1 MVLKALKN
9 LKGVG
14 KQVKKSAKQVRESEE
29 LRKRIAR
36 DKAINKNKKL
46 TQKGLKLSKKKDIKM
61 SETPPKSLDTT
72 TVSGSKGI
80 TNKGQ
85 SINIG
90 DDVMGFN
97 NFIKM
102 SPSKGILN
110 REKYLRGLEKIKREG
125 NATQKAEATKKLER
139 LEKIKEKS
147 DTKAFSKQ
155 TGGRR
160 TSAPEDDFKTA
171 QRMLE
176 KDGEMGAAFDRL
188 TKNQQE
194 RLIRS
199 AKLKKESDFS
209 REAKAKIA
217 EPKSAPKSVGSA
229 VENKRRIGLNDYRK
243 GGYVLSSVDN
253 RKNKGK

>member
-9 LKGVG
+9 LKDVG
-14 KQVKKSAKQVRESEE
+14 KQVKKSAKQVREAEE

-46 TQKGLKLSKKKDIKM
+46 TQKGLKLSKNKDIKM
-61 SETPPKSLDTT
+61 PDRDIDTPVVVGRTGITKTGEKINVGSPQDITR
-72 TVSGSKGI
+72 TVGSKAHAERKVLLQ
-80 TNKGQ
+80 NRK
-85 SINIG
+85 
-90 DDVMGFN
+90 D
-97 NFIKM
+97 
-102 SPSKGILN
+102 KGIASKNELAELAA
-110 REKYLRGLEKIKREG
+110 RRKADII
-125 NATQKAEATKKLER
+125 ATR
-139 LEKIKEKS
+139 
-147 DTKAFSKQ
+147 KQ

-160 TSAPEDDFKTA
+160 TTAPEDDFKTA

-199 AKLKKESDFS
+199 AKLKQESEFT

-253 RKNKGK
+253 RKNKRK

>member
-1 MVLKALKN
+1 MSALSKLKKAQDAAKEF
-9 LKGVG
+9 
-14 KQVKKSAKQVRESEE
+14 KKVQA
-29 LRKRIAR
+29 II
-36 DKAINKNKKL
+36 KANKKKKDDKKL
-46 TQKGLKLSKKKDIKM
+46 TQKGLKLSKNKDIKM
-61 SETPPKSLDTT
+61 PDRDIDTPVVVGRT
-72 TVSGSKGI
+72 GI
-80 TNKGQ
+80 TKTG
-85 SINIG
+85 
-90 DDVMGFN
+90 
-97 NFIKM
+97 
-102 SPSKGILN
+102 
-110 REKYLRGLEKIKREG
+110 EKINVGSPEDITRTVGSRAHAERKVLLQNKKDKG
-125 NATQKAEATKKLER
+125 NASKNELAELAARRKADVIATR
-139 LEKIKEKS
+139 
-147 DTKAFSKQ
+147 KQ

-209 REAKAKIA
+209 REVKAKIA

-253 RKNKGK
+253 RKNKRK

>member
-1 MVLKALKN
+1 MSKTSAARKLALE
-9 LKGVG
+9 
-14 KQVKKSAKQVRESEE
+14 AKE
-29 LRKRIAR
+29 LAAKIAR
-36 DKAINKNKKL
+36 DKAIKKNKKL
-46 TQKGLKLSKKKDIKM
+46 TQKGLKLSKNKDIKM
-61 SETPPKSLDTT
+61 PDRDIETPVVVGRT
-72 TVSGSKGI
+72 GI
-80 TNKGQ
+80 TKTG
-85 SINIG
+85 
-90 DDVMGFN
+90 
-97 NFIKM
+97 
-102 SPSKGILN
+102 
-110 REKYLRGLEKIKREG
+110 EKINVGSPEDITRTVGSRAHAERKVLLQNKKDKGTASKNELAELAARRKADVI
-125 NATQKAEATKKLER
+125 ATR
-139 LEKIKEKS
+139 
-147 DTKAFSKQ
+147 KQ

>member
-1 MVLKALKN
+1 MSALTKLKEA
-9 LKGVG
+9 
-14 KQVKKSAKQVRESEE
+14 KKA
-29 LRKRIAR
+29 A
-36 DKAINKNKKL
+36 DKFKKIQAIIKANKKNKDTKKP
-46 TQKGLKLSKKKDIKM
+46 TQKGLKLSKNKDIKM
-61 SETPPKSLDTT
+61 PDRDIDTPVVVGRTGITKTGEKINVGSPEDITR
-72 TVSGSKGI
+72 TVGSRAHAERKVLLQNKKDKGI
-80 TNKGQ
+80 ASKNELAELAARRKA
-85 SINIG
+85 
-90 DDVMGFN
+90 DV
-97 NFIKM
+97 I
-102 SPSKGILN
+102 
-110 REKYLRGLEKIKREG
+110 
-125 NATQKAEATKKLER
+125 ATR
-139 LEKIKEKS
+139 
-147 DTKAFSKQ
+147 KQ

-160 TSAPEDDFKTA
+160 TTAPEDDFKTA

-199 AKLKKESDFS
+199 AKLKQESEFT

-253 RKNKGK
+253 RKNKRK

>member
-1 MVLKALKN
+1 MSALSKLKKAQDAAKEF
-9 LKGVG
+9 
-14 KQVKKSAKQVRESEE
+14 KKVQA
-29 LRKRIAR
+29 II
-36 DKAINKNKKL
+36 KANKKKKDDKKL
-46 TQKGLKLSKKKDIKM
+46 TQKGLKLSKNKDIKM
-61 SETPPKSLDTT
+61 PETTPKSLDTR

-147 DTKAFSKQ
+147 DTKSFSKQ

-160 TSAPEDDFKTA
+160 TSTPEDDFKTA

-209 REAKAKIA
+209 REVKAKIA

>member
-1 MVLKALKN
+1 MSALSKLKKAQDAAKEF
-9 LKGVG
+9 
-14 KQVKKSAKQVRESEE
+14 KKVQA
-29 LRKRIAR
+29 II
-36 DKAINKNKKL
+36 KANKKKKDAKKP
-46 TQKGLKLSKKKDIKM
+46 TQKGLKLSKNKDIKM
-61 SETPPKSLDTT
+61 PDRDIETPVVVGRT
-72 TVSGSKGI
+72 GI
-80 TNKGQ
+80 TKTG
-85 SINIG
+85 
-90 DDVMGFN
+90 
-97 NFIKM
+97 
-102 SPSKGILN
+102 
-110 REKYLRGLEKIKREG
+110 EKINVGSPQDITRTVGSRAHAERKVLLQNKKDKG
-125 NATQKAEATKKLER
+125 NASKNELAELAARRKADVIATR
-139 LEKIKEKS
+139 
-147 DTKAFSKQ
+147 KQ

-171 QRMLE
+171 QKMLE

-253 RKNKGK
+253 RKNKRK

>member
-1 MVLKALKN
+1 MSTKVFTAAQKAAIRAKEIAKRLKEK
-9 LKGVG
+9 K
-14 KQVKKSAKQVRESEE
+14 KVKDDSKP
-29 LRKRIAR
+29 
-36 DKAINKNKKL
+36 
-46 TQKGLKLSKKKDIKM
+46 TQKGLKLSKNKDIKM
-61 SETPPKSLDTT
+61 PDRDIETPVVVGRT
-72 TVSGSKGI
+72 GI
-80 TNKGQ
+80 TKTG
-85 SINIG
+85 
-90 DDVMGFN
+90 
-97 NFIKM
+97 
-102 SPSKGILN
+102 
-110 REKYLRGLEKIKREG
+110 EKINVGSPQDITRTVGSRAHAERKVLLQNKKDKG
-125 NATQKAEATKKLER
+125 NASKNELAELAARRKADVIATR
-139 LEKIKEKS
+139 
-147 DTKAFSKQ
+147 KQ

-209 REAKAKIA
+209 REVKAKIA

-253 RKNKGK
+253 RKNKRK

>member
-1 MVLKALKN
+1 LL
-9 LKGVG
+9 
-14 KQVKKSAKQVRESEE
+14 QAK
-29 LRKRIAR
+29 LRKKDSSMSKTSAARKIALEAKELAARIAR
-36 DKAINKNKKL
+36 DKAIKKAMKDKKP
-46 TQKGLKLSKKKDIKM
+46 TQKGLKLSKNKDIKM
-61 SETPPKSLDTT
+61 PDRDIDTPVVVGRT
-72 TVSGSKGI
+72 GI
-80 TNKGQ
+80 TKTG
-85 SINIG
+85 
-90 DDVMGFN
+90 
-97 NFIKM
+97 
-102 SPSKGILN
+102 
-110 REKYLRGLEKIKREG
+110 EKINVGSPEDITRTVGSRAHAERKVLLQNKKDKG
-125 NATQKAEATKKLER
+125 NASKNELAELAARRKADVIATR
-139 LEKIKEKS
+139 
-147 DTKAFSKQ
+147 KQ

-209 REAKAKIA
+209 REVKAKIA

-253 RKNKGK
+253 RKNKRK

>member
-1 MVLKALKN
+1 MSALSKLKKAQDAAKEF
-9 LKGVG
+9 
-14 KQVKKSAKQVRESEE
+14 KKVQA
-29 LRKRIAR
+29 II
-36 DKAINKNKKL
+36 KANKKKKDDKKP
-46 TQKGLKLSKKKDIKM
+46 TQKGLKLSKKKDIRMPDRDIDIPVVVGRTGITKTGEKINVG
-61 SETPPKSLDTT
+61 SPQDITR
-72 TVSGSKGI
+72 TVGSKAHAERKVLLQ
-80 TNKGQ
+80 NKKDKGTASKNELAELVARRKADVIATRKQQ
-85 SINIG
+85 S
-90 DDVMGFN
+90 
-97 NFIKM
+97 
-102 SPSKGILN
+102 
-110 REKYLRGLEKIKREG
+110 
-125 NATQKAEATKKLER
+125 
-139 LEKIKEKS
+139 
-147 DTKAFSKQ
+147 
-155 TGGRR
+155 GRR

-253 RKNKGK
+253 RKNKRK

>member
-1 MVLKALKN
+1 MSALSKLKKAQDAAKEF
-9 LKGVG
+9 
-14 KQVKKSAKQVRESEE
+14 KKVQA
-29 LRKRIAR
+29 II
-36 DKAINKNKKL
+36 KANKKKKDAKKP
-46 TQKGLKLSKKKDIKM
+46 TQKGLKLSKNKDIKM
-61 SETPPKSLDTT
+61 PDRDIETP
-72 TVSGSKGI
+72 VVVGSRAHAERKVLLQ
-80 TNKGQ
+80 NKK
-85 SINIG
+85 
-90 DDVMGFN
+90 D
-97 NFIKM
+97 K
-102 SPSKGILN
+102 
-110 REKYLRGLEKIKREG
+110 G
-125 NATQKAEATKKLER
+125 NASKNELAELAARRKADVIATR
-139 LEKIKEKS
+139 
-147 DTKAFSKQ
+147 KQ

-194 RLIRS
+194 RLIKS

-229 VENKRRIGLNDYRK
+229 VENKRRIGINDYRK

-253 RKNKGK
+253 RKNKGKQK

>member
-1 MVLKALKN
+1 MSALSKLKKAQDAAKEF
-9 LKGVG
+9 
-14 KQVKKSAKQVRESEE
+14 KKVQA
-29 LRKRIAR
+29 II
-36 DKAINKNKKL
+36 KANKKKKDAKKP
-46 TQKGLKLSKKKDIKM
+46 TQKGLKLSKNKDIKM
-61 SETPPKSLDTT
+61 PDRDIETPVVVGRT
-72 TVSGSKGI
+72 GI
-80 TNKGQ
+80 TKTG
-85 SINIG
+85 
-90 DDVMGFN
+90 
-97 NFIKM
+97 
-102 SPSKGILN
+102 
-110 REKYLRGLEKIKREG
+110 EKINVGSPQDITRTVGSRAHAERKVLLQNKKDKGTASKNELAELAARRKADVI
-125 NATQKAEATKKLER
+125 ATR
-139 LEKIKEKS
+139 
-147 DTKAFSKQ
+147 KQ

-194 RLIRS
+194 SLIKS

-253 RKNKGK
+253 RKNKRKQK

>member
-1 MVLKALKN
+1 MA
-9 LKGVG
+9 G
-14 KQVKKSAKQVRESEE
+14 KITAAKQIAQEAKK
-29 LRKRIAR
+29 LAARIAK
-36 DKAINKNKKL
+36 DKAIKKNSKL
-46 TQKGLKLSKKKDIKM
+46 TQKGLKLSKNKDIRMPEREIETPVVVGRTGITKTGEKINVGTPQDITRTVGSKKHAERKVLLQSKKDKGTASK
-61 SETPPKSLDTT
+61 SELAELAARRKA
-72 TVSGSKGI
+72 
-80 TNKGQ
+80 
-85 SINIG
+85 
-90 DDVMGFN
+90 DV
-97 NFIKM
+97 I
-102 SPSKGILN
+102 
-110 REKYLRGLEKIKREG
+110 
-125 NATQKAEATKKLER
+125 ATR
-139 LEKIKEKS
+139 
-147 DTKAFSKQ
+147 KQ

-194 RLIRS
+194 SLIRS

-253 RKNKGK
+253 RKNKKRK